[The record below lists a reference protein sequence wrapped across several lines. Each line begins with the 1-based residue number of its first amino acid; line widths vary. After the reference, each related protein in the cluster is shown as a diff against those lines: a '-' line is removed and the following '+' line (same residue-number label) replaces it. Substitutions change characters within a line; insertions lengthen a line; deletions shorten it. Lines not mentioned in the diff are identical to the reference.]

1 MIRIRTGASWKHDP
15 RLVTSLRR
23 AAGPARAAAARA
35 VVDALAIEVDGVDIA
50 AGQAEGALLPSLE
63 ALLRAIARI
72 IGGEAHATV
81 PFREGELELVI
92 RRRDASAL
100 LTLVSLSRPSRVLAR
115 DVEVEVEALAAAAL
129 DAAAAFCR
137 ELAEFLPEEAE
148 REGRRLRAAA
158 RALRRAEAGPSPR
171 PSSGGS
177 RGRAPRVA
185 QAKGGVTCAL
195 ELADDEGH
203 LLAYEG
209 GRPDLGSLLVAG
221 RLTLRGADG
230 ATLAVFPGI
239 PFLALRDLG
248 AGVDRLLAAIRRG
261 EPRCEIALARPGRGG
276 VTTLTLDLA
285 EARLIGPD
293 GPARC
298 PPLELARAIAEA
310 ALELGRVA
318 RVRNPRQ
325 AENAHLADL
334 EAAAAERLAQIEEL
348 AEGDRAR
355 GAAVPGHARVPPQR
369 PPSQRPLGPGR
380 LRRLAFRRLFQL
392 DVGAPAGP
400 GLHVRGGV
408 VLAAGGAAVAAIERA
423 TGRVLWRAAGA
434 THAAVLPGALLLAR
448 GGELE
453 AVAPR
458 TGLRLWAR
466 PLPGTPSFTAVAF
479 ARGPFLLVGGG
490 ALTALDPGTGRTL
503 WRLVPPGA
511 GRLAATAFGGIVA
524 AGADTGFVYGVDGT
538 GRVVW
543 RVRGRGPVV
552 RPPAPVAGLALVLCA
567 ADTGAGVV
575 ALAIDP
581 AGGARLWEAAL
592 DLVPSGPPIAWGR
605 RIAVAGALAGDPI
618 VATLEESGAPAW
630 AVVPPLSGPP
640 TIGAAG
646 ALLVARDPAGG
657 LVALGRDGTS
667 RWTRPASAGAPGPG
681 AVPPAIARG
690 TVIVAAD
697 GVTALDARTGEIMGA
712 IAGVAPVRVAVDASL
727 GLALLD
733 ADGLATGYRVATHL
747 SVVA

>member
-1 MIRIRTGASWKHDP
+1 MSTSRQGRP
-15 RLVTSLRR
+15 RGRSSRR
-23 AAGPARAAAARA
+23 SKRYCG
-35 VVDALAIEVDGVDIA
+35 
-50 AGQAEGALLPSLE
+50 PSLASSE
-63 ALLRAIARI
+63 GRR
-72 IGGEAHATV
+72 TPRS

-185 QAKGGVTCAL
+185 RAKGGVTCAL

-298 PPLELARAIAEA
+298 PPLELARAIRRGRPRARASRARAQPATGRERASRRPRGRRSGEA
-310 ALELGRVA
+310 R
-318 RVRNPRQ
+318 
-325 AENAHLADL
+325 AD
-334 EAAAAERLAQIEEL
+334 R
-348 AEGDRAR
+348 RAR
-355 GAAVPGHARVPPQR
+355 GRGSRPGRGRTRPRARPAPAPAVSAAARPRPAPPARVPA
-369 PPSQRPLGPGR
+369 PLPARRGR
-380 LRRLAFRRLFQL
+380 AGGRRGSTCAAASSSPRVGLRWPRSSGRQGASC
-392 DVGAPAGP
+392 GAPP
-400 GLHVRGGV
+400 GQRTPPCCRVRCF
-408 VLAAGGAAVAAIERA
+408 
-423 TGRVLWRAAGA
+423 WRAAGSSRRSRRA
-434 THAAVLPGALLLAR
+434 PDFGCGHGRSRAR
-448 GGELE
+448 
-453 AVAPR
+453 R
-458 TGLRLWAR
+458 RSR
-466 PLPGTPSFTAVAF
+466 PLPSRA
-479 ARGPFLLVGGG
+479 ARSSSWGAG

-567 ADTGAGVV
+567 AETGAGVV

-630 AVVPPLSGPP
+630 AVAPPLSGPP

-733 ADGLATGYRVATHL
+733 ADGLAPATA
-747 SVVA
+747 SRRT

>member
-1 MIRIRTGASWKHDP
+1 MIRIRTGASWRHDP
-15 RLVTSLRR
+15 ALASSLRR
-23 AAGPARAAAARA
+23 ASGPARAAAARA

-72 IGGEAHATV
+72 VGGEAHATV
-81 PFREGELELVI
+81 PFQEGELELVM
-92 RRRDASAL
+92 RRRGASAL
-100 LTLVSLSRPSRVLAR
+100 LTFVSLTRPSRVLAR
-115 DVEVEVEALAAAAL
+115 DVEVEIDALAAAAL
-129 DAAAAFCR
+129 DAGAAFCR
-137 ELAEFLPEEAE
+137 ELAEILPEEAE

-158 RALRRAEAGPSPR
+158 RALRRVEAGPSPR
-171 PSSGGS
+171 PPAGR
-177 RGRAPRVA
+177 RGRAPRLA
-185 QAKGGVTCAL
+185 RTKGVVTCAL
-195 ELADDEGH
+195 ELSDDEEH

-209 GRPDLGSLLVAG
+209 GRPDLGSLLAPG
-221 RLTLRGADG
+221 RLTLQGADG
-230 ATLAVFPGI
+230 ATLASFPGI

-248 AGVDRLLAAIRRG
+248 AGVDRLLAALRRR

-276 VTTLTLDLA
+276 VTTLALDLA
-285 EARLIGPD
+285 AGTLLGPG
-293 GPARC
+293 GPVPC

-318 RVRNPRQ
+318 RARNPRQ

-334 EAAAAERLAQIEEL
+334 EGSAAERLAQIEEL
-348 AEGDRAR
+348 AEGDRAPE
-355 GAAVPGHARVPPQR
+355 AAAALGDARVPPQR
-369 PPSQRPLGPGR
+369 GPSQRPLGPGR
-380 LRRLAFRRLFQL
+380 LRRLAFRRLFAV
-392 DVGAPAGP
+392 DVGAPAGA

-408 VLAAGGAAVAAIERA
+408 VLAAGAAAVAALERT

-434 THAAVLPGALLLAR
+434 AHAAALPGALLLAR

-458 TGLRLWAR
+458 SGRRLWAR

-479 ARGPFLLVGGG
+479 SRGPYLVVGGG
-490 ALTALDPGTGRTL
+490 ALTALDPATGKTL

-511 GRLAATAFGGIVA
+511 GRLAATSFGGIVA

-543 RVRGRGPVV
+543 RVRGPGPVL
-552 RPPAPVAGLALVLCA
+552 RQPAPISGLAVVLCSTDA
-567 ADTGAGVV
+567 GAGAV
-575 ALAIDP
+575 ALALDP
-581 AGGARLWEAAL
+581 AGGARRWEAPL

-618 VATLEESGAPAW
+618 VATLDERGAPAW
-630 AVVPPLSGPP
+630 TVVPPLAGPP
-640 TIGAAG
+640 TLGAAG

-657 LVALGRDGTS
+657 LAALGRDGAT
-667 RWTRPASAGAPGPG
+667 RWTRPAPSGAPAPG

-690 TVIVAAD
+690 AVIVAAD

>member
-15 RLVTSLRR
+15 GLAASLRR
-23 AAGPARAAAARA
+23 ATGPARAAAARE

-72 IGGEAHATV
+72 VGGEVHATV

-92 RRRDASAL
+92 RRRGASAL

-129 DAAAAFCR
+129 DAGAAFCR
-137 ELAEFLPEEAE
+137 ELAEILPEEAE

-171 PSSGGS
+171 PRTGG

-185 QAKGGVTCAL
+185 PARGGVTCTL
-195 ELADDEGH
+195 ELSDEEGQ

-285 EARLIGPD
+285 AARLVGPD
-293 GPARC
+293 ASAHCPA
-298 PPLELARAIAEA
+298 LELARAIAEA

-334 EAAAAERLAQIEEL
+334 EGAAAERLAQIEEL
-348 AEGDRAR
+348 AEGDRGPGEAIAGGAR
-355 GAAVPGHARVPPQR
+355 APPLR
-369 PPSQRPLGPGR
+369 APSQRPLGPGR
-380 LRRLAFRRLFQL
+380 LRRLAFRRLFAL

-400 GLHVRGGV
+400 GLHVRGGI
-408 VLAAGGAAVAAIERA
+408 VLTAGSAAVAALARA
-423 TGRVLWRAAGA
+423 TGRVLWRAPGA
-434 THAAVLPGALLLAR
+434 AHAAVLPGALLLAR

-458 TGLRLWAR
+458 TGRRLWAR

-490 ALTALDPGTGRTL
+490 ALTALDPATGRTL

-543 RVRGRGPVV
+543 RVRGPGPVL
-552 RPPAPVAGLALVLCA
+552 RPPAPVAGLALVLSA
-567 ADTGAGVV
+567 ADSGAGAV
-575 ALAIDP
+575 ALALDP

-618 VATLEESGAPAW
+618 VAILDENGAPAW
-630 AVVPPLSGPP
+630 TVVPPLSGSP

-667 RWTRPASAGAPGPG
+667 RWTRPASAGAPAPG

-697 GVTALDARTGEIMGA
+697 GVTALDARTGEIVGA
-712 IAGVAPVRVAVDASL
+712 IPGVAPVRLVVDASL